1 MRFEQTKEILE
12 HIGNFHASTAACY
25 RALEDRAKQT
35 RVKLFL
41 DYLSQRQSELAAAV
55 DDFLA
60 EAPADVLDTWFQ
72 FADEDEYLTLAC
84 PDAAPHPDMSE
95 EEVMAVAHEVHEC
108 LMGAYRAIAANSE
121 SQAVREVFENLLQ
134 GGEGQWK
141 ALMRNVQLLAD
152 L

>member
-12 HIGNFHASTAACY
+12 HIGNFHASTAECY

-41 DYLSQRQSELAAAV
+41 DYLSERQNELAAAI
-55 DDFLA
+55 DNFLA

-72 FADEDEYLTLAC
+72 FADEDEYLTLVC
-84 PDAAPHPDMSE
+84 PDVAPHPDMSVD
-95 EEVMAVAHEVHEC
+95 EVMVVAHEVHGC
-108 LMGAYRAIAANSE
+108 LMGAYRAIVANTE

-134 GGEGQWK
+134 GGERQWK
-141 ALMRNVQLLAD
+141 TLVRDVQLLSD